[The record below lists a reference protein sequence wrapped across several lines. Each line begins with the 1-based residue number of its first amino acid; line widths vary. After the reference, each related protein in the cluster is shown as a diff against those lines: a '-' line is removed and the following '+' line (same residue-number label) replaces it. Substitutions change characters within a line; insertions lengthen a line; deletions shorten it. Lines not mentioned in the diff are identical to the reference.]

1 MAGVIKRNMASANEC
16 LFTPFLIN
24 IHVKLCQLATD
35 ESLNLQTKHPSKPAS
50 LCQSKK
56 DSGLKQIMMK
66 WSVFRSKTTTLV
78 HHVYSKLIRKMKR
91 TYTTETDVPLS
102 SCHISLCVN
111 NARLQYYNVIY
122 SYIVYTPNNSE
133 NAEKYYNSL
142 LVV

>member
-91 TYTTETDVPLS
+91 TYTTETDIPLS
-102 SCHISLCVN
+102 SCHISGVWIIHVCN
-111 NARLQYYNVIY
+111 I
-122 SYIVYTPNNSE
+122 IT
-133 NAEKYYNSL
+133 
-142 LVV
+142 